1 MSTKTKALGKDLAA
15 ILGQDVAD
23 TKDELI
29 RDSVVELSLDKI
41 IPNPSQPRQTFKADS
56 IQELAESI
64 KEQGLMQ
71 PIIVRPRQG
80 TVDEYELIA
89 GERRWRAA
97 TKAGLGEIPAI
108 VRDITDEGS
117 AALALIE
124 NMQREDLNPYEQA
137 VAMEE
142 LRVRHSYTQ
151 QQLADIL
158 SKSRAMVANMLRLLK
173 LEQEV
178 KDFMLAGKLDM
189 GHAKVLLSLVER
201 DQIRAAEEAVREN
214 LSVREVEKLVQ
225 NMLKKQPKRQS
236 VTLDPNI
243 TSLQEELSNKLGVRV
258 VFNHKKNGMGRM
270 VIHYHS
276 ADELEGVLKTLHLKK
291 VSTR

>member
-1 MSTKTKALGKDLAA
+1 
-15 ILGQDVAD
+15 
-23 TKDELI
+23 
-29 RDSVVELSLDKI
+29 
-41 IPNPSQPRQTFKADS
+41 
-56 IQELAESI
+56 
-64 KEQGLMQ
+64 
-71 PIIVRPRQG
+71 
-80 TVDEYELIA
+80 
-89 GERRWRAA
+89 
-97 TKAGLGEIPAI
+97 
-108 VRDITDEGS
+108 
-117 AALALIE
+117 
-124 NMQREDLNPYEQA
+124 
-137 VAMEE
+137 
-142 LRVRHSYTQ
+142 
-151 QQLADIL
+151 
-158 SKSRAMVANMLRLLK
+158 
-173 LEQEV
+173 
-178 KDFMLAGKLDM
+178 M

-236 VTLDPNI
+236 VTIDPNI

>member
-1 MSTKTKALGKDLAA
+1 MSAKTKALGKDLAA

-108 VRDITDEGS
+108 VRDITDESS

-236 VTLDPNI
+236 VPLDPNI

-258 VFNHKKNGMGRM
+258 VFNHKKSGMGRM

>member
-1 MSTKTKALGKDLAA
+1 MSTKNKALGKDLAA
-15 ILGQDVAD
+15 ILGQDVASD
-23 TKDELI
+23 K
-29 RDSVVELSLDKI
+29 RDLVRDNVIELSLDKI
-41 IPNPSQPRQTFKADS
+41 IPNPSQPRKTFKPES
-56 IQELAESI
+56 IQELAVSI

-89 GERRWRAA
+89 GERRWRASI
-97 TKAGLGEIPAI
+97 KADLHNIPAI
-108 VRDITDEGS
+108 VRDITDESS

-124 NMQREDLNPYEQA
+124 NIQREDLNAYEQA

-142 LRVRHSYTQ
+142 LRARHNYTQ

-158 SKSRAMVANMLRLLK
+158 GKSRAMVANMLRLLK
-173 LEQEV
+173 LEQDV
-178 KDFMLAGKLDM
+178 KDFMLAGKLDI
-189 GHAKVLLSLVER
+189 GHAKVLLSLMGR
-201 DQIRAAEEAVREN
+201 DQVRAAEEAVRED

-225 NMLKKQPKRQS
+225 NLLKKQTKRQS
-236 VTLDPNI
+236 VAADPNI
-243 TSLQEELSNKLGVRV
+243 TSLQNEISDKLGVRV

-276 ADELEGVLKTLHLKK
+276 ADELDGVLKTLHLKK
-291 VSTR
+291 NSSK

>member
-1 MSTKTKALGKDLAA
+1 MSAKTKALGKDLAA
-15 ILGQDVAD
+15 ILGQDVAN

-108 VRDITDEGS
+108 VRDITDESS

-178 KDFMLAGKLDM
+178 KDFMLAWQTGY
-189 GHAKVLLSLVER
+189 GAC
-201 DQIRAAEEAVREN
+201 
-214 LSVREVEKLVQ
+214 
-225 NMLKKQPKRQS
+225 
-236 VTLDPNI
+236 
-243 TSLQEELSNKLGVRV
+243 
-258 VFNHKKNGMGRM
+258 
-270 VIHYHS
+270 
-276 ADELEGVLKTLHLKK
+276 
-291 VSTR
+291 